1 MNHSITRAGASLAL
15 ALALTLSGQQTA
27 DAQQAGSDEIE
38 EVVVTGTRIRQNP
51 LDAASPIMNLDA
63 VDLERTGLSSLAD
76 NLQRLP
82 GMGSALNSRFNSSGN
97 FGSTQPGE
105 GVGAGAAQVN
115 LRHLDSKRT
124 LVLVDGIRWVNAA
137 SATGI
142 PGAPDLNTI
151 PINIIERIEVLQD
164 GASAVYGSDAI
175 GGVVNIITKQ
185 NFDGFMLDAKT
196 GGFIS
201 DDDGDTIDL
210 SATFGAVG
218 DRTSVMF
225 SVGYVD
231 QRAVAS
237 IDRPETRFLFGLDG
251 CIPLCSSGTPQGRFF
266 IDDNTTSAAFGG
278 QFTIIDGA
286 VPAPGE
292 TALTIDDFRP
302 FVSPDDR
309 FNFQERNLTVTPNE
323 RLNVFLQGRYELAPQ
338 VDIYLRGLYNNR
350 KSRNRAAPEPIF
362 IGPFAATNGPL
373 DTLVIDQT
381 NPFNPFG
388 CDISTSLTPG
398 FDPTV
403 DCENTVFIGRRPL
416 EAGNRIFDQDVNTW
430 YVATGLEGKFEVSG
444 RNWYWDANVV
454 FAENRGDQTK
464 QGGFIVSRLVQALG
478 PVDECVGAANGCV
491 PFNIFGGQ
499 GDGSGT
505 ITDEMLDFV
514 GFTAKSLS
522 GQDLTDI
529 TINLSGTL
537 TELPAGPLGI
547 AVGYEFRE
555 QSGFFDPDPIV
566 AAGDSNGVPAFAS
579 SGDFDVSEYYGEIRL
594 PLLSDVGGAD
604 LLEVSAAVRATDYD
618 FTGSETTWRGQV
630 LWRPVSDLSLRGSVS
645 TGLRAPSIGELFT
658 TEEAID
664 EIFDDPCAASRLTT
678 DPDVLAGCVAIIG
691 ADNVPTFQPNE
702 QLRIIASGN
711 PNLKP
716 EESDNVTL
724 GLTYA
729 PSWVDGLSWAEDI
742 VLELNWY
749 DIEVTDAIRVRDAG
763 TQLQLCLAATGRVA
777 NGDPSSQPD
786 ADFLC
791 AGIQRNALG
800 ALARFESPLENI
812 SKLETSGVDL
822 SIDYRSPDTR
832 AGSFGVRF
840 AANFLTDFEETFP
853 INADG
858 TQVLIVDRKGKVVAG
873 TRELAFPEVRFNTIV
888 DWYRNDWSAAVT
900 FRWIDEVQERCATNG
915 SLGAFPDSLC
925 SEFVPGLF
933 DAVTETGPKN
943 TLDSVL
949 YTDLRVSWSPSG
961 IADSQLA
968 FSLGLN
974 NVFDETPPLCT
985 SCGLNNFNATLHDVP
1000 GVYAYFQVSYRQ
1012 E

>member
-1 MNHSITRAGASLAL
+1 MNKLRNTASCAI
-15 ALALTLSGQQTA
+15 AFVLTLTGVGWQTA
-27 DAQQAGSDEIE
+27 HAQGANDDEVE

-63 VDLERTGLSSLAD
+63 ADLERTGLSSLAD

-105 GVGAGAAQVN
+105 GIGAGAAQVN

-164 GASAVYGSDAI
+164 GASAIYGSDAI
-175 GGVVNIITKQ
+175 GGVVNIITKK
-185 NFDGFMLDAKT
+185 NFEGFAFDAKT

-201 DDDGDTIDL
+201 DSDGETVDL
-210 SATFGAVG
+210 SASFGAVS
-218 DRTSVMF
+218 DRSSVMF

-231 QRAVAS
+231 QREVQS
-237 IDRPETRFLFGLDG
+237 LDRPETRFLFGLDG

-266 IDDNTTSAAFGG
+266 LNDATNLNRFGG
-278 QFTIIDGA
+278 VFTITDGA
-286 VPAPGE
+286 VPAAGQ
-292 TALTIDDFRP
+292 TALAISDFRN

-338 VDIYLRGLYNNR
+338 VDIYMRALYNSR

-362 IGPFAATNGPL
+362 LGPFAATNGPL
-373 DTLVIDQT
+373 DTIVIDST
-381 NPFNPFG
+381 NPYNPFG
-388 CDISTSLTPG
+388 CDISTALTPG
-398 FDPTV
+398 FDPTT
-403 DCENTVFIGRRPL
+403 DCENSVFIARRPL

-430 YVATGLEGKFEVSG
+430 YVAAGLEGDFEVS
-444 RNWYWDANVV
+444 NNDWYWDANVV
-454 FAENRGDQTK
+454 FAENRGDQVK

-478 PVDECVGAANGCV
+478 PVDQCVGASNGCV

-505 ITDEMLDFV
+505 ITDDMLDFV
-514 GFTAKSLS
+514 GFAAKSLS
-522 GQDLTDI
+522 GQDLMDVTVNLAG
-529 TINLSGTL
+529 TIA
-537 TELPAGPLGI
+537 ELPAGPLGF
-547 AVGYEFRE
+547 AVGYEFRD

-579 SGDFDVSEYYGEIRL
+579 RGEYDVSEFYGEVRV
-594 PLLSDVGGAD
+594 PLIAGAPGAD
-604 LLEVSAAVRATDYD
+604 LLEVSAAVRATDYS
-618 FTGSETTWRGQV
+618 FTGGETTWRGQV
-630 LWRPVSDLSLRGSVS
+630 LWRPTGELSLRGSVS

-664 EIFDDPCAASRLTT
+664 ELFDDPCAASRLTT
-678 DPDVLAGCVAIIG
+678 DPDTLAGCVAIIG
-691 ADNVPTFQPNE
+691 AANVPTFQPNE

-716 EESDNVTL
+716 EESDNVTF
-724 GLTYA
+724 GLTYS
-729 PSWVDGLSWAEDI
+729 PSWVDNVGWIETLVTE
-742 VLELNWY
+742 VNWY

-777 NGDPSSQPD
+777 NGDPGSQPD

-791 AGIQRNALG
+791 NGINRNALG
-800 ALARFESPLENI
+800 ALSRFESPLENI

-822 SIDYRSPDTR
+822 SVDYRGPETR
-832 AGSFGVRF
+832 AGSFGVNF
-840 AANFLTDFEETFP
+840 VASFLTDFEETFP
-853 INADG
+853 INAAG
-858 TQVLIVDRKGKVVAG
+858 TELLLVDRKGKVVAG

-888 DWYRNDWSAAVT
+888 DWYRNDWSASVT

-933 DAVTETGPKN
+933 DPVTETGPKN
-943 TLDSVL
+943 TLDSTL
-949 YTDLRVSWSPSG
+949 YTDLRASWAPSNWL
-961 IADSQLA
+961 DSRLV

-974 NVFDETPPLCT
+974 NVFDEAPPLCT

-1000 GVYAYFQVSYRQ
+1000 GVYGYFQVSYRQ

>member
-1 MNHSITRAGASLAL
+1 MRTFHQGAGRYC
-15 ALALTLSGQQTA
+15 ALALTFTLAVWQPAHGQEDGA
-27 DAQQAGSDEIE
+27 EEVE

-51 LDAASPIMNLDA
+51 LDAASPVMNLDA
-63 VDLERTGLSSLAD
+63 SDIERTGLSSLAD

-82 GMGSALNSRFNSSGN
+82 GMGSALNTRFNSSGN

-105 GVGAGAAQVN
+105 GIGAGAAQVN

-124 LVLVDGIRWVNAA
+124 LILVDGVRWVNAA

-151 PINIIERIEVLQD
+151 PINIIDRIEVLQD
-164 GASAVYGSDAI
+164 GASAIYGSDAI
-175 GGVVNIITKQ
+175 GGVVNIITKKEL
-185 NFDGFMLDAKT
+185 DGFILDAKT
-196 GGFIS
+196 GGYIS
-201 DDDGDTIDL
+201 DSDGDTIDL
-210 SATFGAVG
+210 SATFGSVS
-218 DRTSVMF
+218 DRSSVMF
-225 SVGYVD
+225 SVGFVD
-231 QRAVAS
+231 QREVQS
-237 IDRPETRFLFGLDG
+237 LDRPETRFLFGLDG

-266 IDDNTTSAAFGG
+266 LNDATNLDRFAGV
-278 QFTIIDGA
+278 FTITDGA
-286 VPAPGE
+286 VPGAGE
-292 TALTIDDFRP
+292 TALDISDFRD

-362 IGPFAATNGPL
+362 MGPFAATNGPL
-373 DTLVIDQT
+373 DTVVIDAT

-398 FDPTV
+398 FDPAT
-403 DCENTVFIGRRPL
+403 DCENWVFIARRPI

-430 YVATGLEGKFEVSG
+430 YVATGLEGEFQVSD
-444 RNWYWDANVV
+444 RNWFWDANVV
-454 FAENRGDQTK
+454 FAENRGDQIK

-478 PVDECVGAANGCV
+478 PVDQCVGAANGCV

-505 ITDEMLDFV
+505 ITQEMLDFV
-514 GFTAKSLS
+514 GFSAKSIS
-522 GQDLTDI
+522 GQDLTDV
-529 TINLSGTL
+529 TLNLSGTL
-537 TELPAGPLGI
+537 ADLPAGPLGF
-547 AVGYEFRE
+547 AVGYEFRD

-579 SGDFDVSEYYGEIRL
+579 AGEYDVSEFYGEIRI
-594 PLLSDVGGAD
+594 PLLSEAPGAD
-604 LLEVSAAVRATDYD
+604 LLEISAAARATDYD
-618 FTGSETTWRGQV
+618 FTSSETTWRAQA
-630 LWRPVSDLSLRGSVS
+630 LWRPIPELSIRGSAS

-678 DPDVLAGCVAIIG
+678 DPDILAGCNVLVG
-691 ADNVPTFQPNE
+691 AANMPTFQPNE
-702 QLRIIASGN
+702 QLRIIALGN
-711 PNLKP
+711 PDLVP
-716 EESDNVTL
+716 EESDNLTL
-724 GLTYA
+724 GLTWA
-729 PSWVDGLSWAEDI
+729 PSWVDNVNWAEDL
-742 VLELNWY
+742 VFEVNWY

-791 AGIQRNALG
+791 DGINRNALG

-822 SIDYRSPDTR
+822 SIVYRAPESN
-832 AGSFGVRF
+832 AGSFGVYL
-840 AANFLTDFEETFP
+840 AASFLTDFEETFP

-858 TQVLIVDRKGKVVAG
+858 TQTLVVDRKGKVIAG
-873 TRELAFPEVRFNTIV
+873 TRELAFPELRLNTIV
-888 DWYRNDWSAAVT
+888 DWTRNDWSASVT
-900 FRWIDEVQERCATNG
+900 FRWIDDVQERCATNG

-933 DAVTETGPKN
+933 DPVTETGPKN
-943 TLDSVL
+943 TLDSTL
-949 YTDLRVSWSPSG
+949 YTDLRLSWQPSSRVNLS
-961 IADSQLA
+961 I
-968 FSLGLN
+968 GLN
-974 NVFDETPPLCT
+974 NVFDEAPPLCT
-985 SCGLNNFNATLHDVP
+985 SCGLNNFNATLHEVP
-1000 GVYAYFQVSYRQ
+1000 GVYGYFQATYQ
-1012 E
+1012 QD

>member
-1 MNHSITRAGASLAL
+1 MNNIHLGVVRLGTMSVLLGLAHFTPNV
-15 ALALTLSGQQTA
+15 AH
-27 DAQQAGSDEIE
+27 AQQEEVETLE

-51 LDAASPIMNLDA
+51 LDAAAPVMNIDA
-63 VDLERTGLSSLAD
+63 GDLERTGLSSLAD

-105 GVGAGAAQVN
+105 GVGAGSAQVN

-124 LVLVDGIRWVNAA
+124 LVLVDGVRWVNAA

-151 PINIIERIEVLQD
+151 PINIIERVEVLQD
-164 GASAVYGSDAI
+164 GASAIYGSDAI
-175 GGVVNIITKQ
+175 GGVVNIITKKE
-185 NFDGFMLDAKT
+185 FSGLVLDAKT

-201 DDDGDTIDL
+201 DSDGDTVDI
-210 SATFGAVG
+210 SATFGAVS
-218 DRTSVMF
+218 DKSSVMF

-231 QRAVAS
+231 QREVQS

-266 IDDNTTSAAFGG
+266 LTDNTTQNRFDGV
-278 QFTIIDGA
+278 FTIADGA
-286 VPAPGE
+286 VPGAGQ
-292 TALTIDDFRP
+292 TALDISDFRD

-323 RLNVFLQGRYELAPQ
+323 RVNVFLQGRYELSPQ

-350 KSRNRAAPEPIF
+350 QSRNRAAPEPIF
-362 IGPFAATNGPL
+362 LGPFAATNGPL
-373 DTLVIDQT
+373 DTITIDAT

-388 CDISTSLTPG
+388 CNISTALTPG
-398 FDPTV
+398 FDPTT
-403 DCENTVFIGRRPL
+403 DCENTVFIARRPL

-430 YVATGLEGKFEVSG
+430 YVATGLEGAFDMG
-444 RNWYWDANVV
+444 NRNWYWDANVV
-454 FAENRGDQTK
+454 FAENSGTQIK

-505 ITDEMLDFV
+505 ITQDMLDFV
-514 GFTAKSLS
+514 GFSAKSVS
-522 GQDLTDI
+522 GQDLTNI
-529 TINLSGTL
+529 TLNLSGTL
-537 TELPAGPLGI
+537 AELPGGPLGL
-547 AVGYEFRE
+547 ALGYEFRD

-579 SGDFDVSEYYGEIRL
+579 SGEYDVNEFYGELRV
-594 PLLSDVGGAD
+594 PLVSNVAGAD
-604 LLEVSAAVRATDYD
+604 LLEVSGAVRFTDYN

-630 LWRPVSDLSLRGSVS
+630 LWRPVQQLSFRGSVS

-664 EIFDDPCAASRLTT
+664 EIFDDPCAADRLST
-678 DPDVLAGCVAIIG
+678 DPDVQAGCTVFNAL
-691 ADNVPTFQPNE
+691 NTFQPNE
-702 QLRIIASGN
+702 QLRIIALGN
-711 PNLKP
+711 PDLKP
-716 EESDNVTL
+716 EESDNLTF

-729 PSWVDGLSWAEDI
+729 PDWGTDRDWADSFVI
-742 VLELNWY
+742 ELNWY
-749 DIEVTDAIRVRDAG
+749 DIELEDAIRVRDPG

-791 AGIQRNALG
+791 DGITRNALG

-822 SIDYRSPDTR
+822 SVNWQGPETD
-832 AGSFGVRF
+832 AGVFGV
-840 AANFLTDFEETFP
+840 FLTASFLNDFEETFP

-858 TQVLIVDRKGKVVAG
+858 TQSLVVDRKGKVVAG
-873 TRELAFPEVRFNTIV
+873 TRELAFPETRINAVV
-888 DWYRNDWSAAVT
+888 DWYRNDWSAALT
-900 FRWIDEVQERCATNG
+900 FRWVDEVQERCATNG
-915 SLGAFPDSLC
+915 SLGAFPTSLC

-933 DAVTETGPKN
+933 DPVTETGPKN
-943 TLDSVL
+943 TIDSMF
-949 YTDLRVSWSPSG
+949 YTDLRVGWAPSDALDVAIG
-961 IADSQLA
+961 
-968 FSLGLN
+968 FN
-974 NVFDETPPLCT
+974 NLFDEDPPLCT

-1000 GVYAYFQVSYRQ
+1000 GVYGYFQVTYRH